1 MNHPE
6 LLYYSLKTK
15 DRAGNEHNR
24 SASIEASYV
33 RAFGV
38 YSRTTLG
45 LLK

>member
-6 LLYYSLKTK
+6 LLYYSLKTE
-15 DRAGNEHNR
+15 DRAGKEHNR

-33 RAFGV
+33 RALGV